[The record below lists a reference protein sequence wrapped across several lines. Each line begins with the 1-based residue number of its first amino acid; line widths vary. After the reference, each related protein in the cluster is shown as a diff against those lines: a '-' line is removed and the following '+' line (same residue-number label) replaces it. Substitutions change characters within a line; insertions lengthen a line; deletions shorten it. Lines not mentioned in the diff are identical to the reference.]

1 MSGGGPGGG
10 GRPGAGNGPRHR
22 FYRTA
27 ALLVLLVAAALRFY
41 DLSGDSLWY
50 DEAVAAL
57 NSQGSFAET
66 VDRTRA
72 YNTSPI
78 LYPLALWV
86 VQKVETS
93 NFSVRLLPAL
103 GSAATVAALLFLLP
117 GAGAGRR
124 TALFA
129 GALAAVSAAAVA
141 EAHGVREY
149 SLDALVAALLIV
161 GLLRHL
167 GGGGRV
173 LLPLALF
180 LGPFVQYGLVLFGGA
195 VLAAAFLFGGGAG
208 TRPPTAPPP
217 RGGISRA
224 ALRARLRLVPAAAAF
239 AAACAGSWFATL
251 RGQLEDGALTMGHL
265 LRGYY
270 RGDRWDVLAAMEFA
284 GSRVWETLA
293 HHLTAP
299 FASATALAA
308 VLLAASGLARRLA
321 SRSSAAAEAADRPLD
336 LAGRVLPA
344 ALAVSLLIA
353 AAAAL
358 AGAYPLGSLR
368 QNTYLGPAVF
378 TVAAL
383 VWGRFAD
390 AAAARAGRRPVAR
403 GLAAAALAGG
413 VWAGAAEAA
422 RTKPFGAGGNMEEIL
437 AELAGRAREG
447 DLVYASGAATPPV
460 RFYADD
466 RLTGLVFGRNGCYR
480 EFFDCA
486 REAWQVA
493 RSRIRPP
500 DRAWVIHPH
509 TGDRRVV
516 VDSFRRAAPGLRPE
530 RVVSGGREDLFLIP
544 NLGEVVVAENRSRLA
559 EYESVFDDRAGTP
572 AVRSRFDLRHR
583 GTAVFY
589 RRTEC
594 SAADLEARFFLR
606 FQAADAA
613 GRRTVARDFDFP
625 EYGALVDGEC
635 AARVPVPPGDFGL
648 VYTGQ
653 QFPGEPP
660 LWEARWRLDLA
671 SYRAALDAITSGRA
685 GPPVVRSGFDLYLDP
700 DPDPDEGSLRY
711 YRAPCGPEDLEA
723 RFFLRL
729 HPAPDGGSDPVGE
742 DPFELR
748 HFDFDDHGIVED
760 GRCLAIV
767 PLPVEGYSR
776 FETGQWSETTSWRA
790 AAVLD
795 RSRHRAALRS
805 LERGEWGEP
814 AAREA
819 FDLHLAGDEL
829 RYVREP
835 CAARDVEE
843 RFFLHLHG
851 PPVEAGAGASREP
864 ARENRDFD
872 FPEYGVFLDGKCLA
886 MVPLPAAGIH
896 RIATGQFAAG
906 RPPTWRTD
914 LWPARRLLEAR
925 LESIASGGLGPP
937 AARSAF
943 DLYFDDSEVLFY
955 RASCSATDAEPR
967 FFLHFYPEEE
977 AVLPTGRR
985 DHGFLNLDFDFADSG
1000 FLHDG
1005 RCLASAPLPGSGG
1018 GRLRAGQF
1026 LPGGERLWSVEAT
1039 LPPSE

>member
-1 MSGGGPGGG
+1 MSGGG
-10 GRPGAGNGPRHR
+10 RPEAGNGPRR
-22 FYRTA
+22 RLYRTA

-66 VDRTRA
+66 VERTRA
-72 YNTSPI
+72 FNTSPI

-103 GSAATVAALLFLLP
+103 GSAATVAVLLFLLP

-167 GGGGRV
+167 GGGGKV

-195 VLAAAFLFGGGAG
+195 VVAAAFLFGDGSGGL
-208 TRPPTAPPP
+208 RSPTSPS
-217 RGGISRA
+217 RRDGG
-224 ALRARLRLVPAAAAF
+224 LRARLRLVPAAAAF
-239 AAACAGSWFATL
+239 AGGCAGSYFATL
-251 RGQLEDGALTMGHL
+251 RGQLEDGSLTMGHL
-265 LRGYY
+265 LAGYY
-270 RGDRWDVLAAMEFA
+270 RGDQSDVLAAMEFA
-284 GSRVWETLA
+284 GSKVWETLA
-293 HHLTAP
+293 HHLTGP

-308 VLLAASGLARRLA
+308 GLLAASGLARRLA
-321 SRSSAAAEAADRPLD
+321 SRPAAPAEAADRLPD
-336 LAGRVLPA
+336 LPWLVLPA
-344 ALAVSLLIA
+344 VLAVSLLIA

-368 QNTYLGPAVF
+368 QNTYLGPVVF

-390 AAAARAGRRPVAR
+390 AAAARVGRRGVAR

-413 VWAGAAEAA
+413 VGAGTAEVA
-422 RTKPFGAGGNMEEIL
+422 RTAPFGAGGNMEEIL

-447 DLVYASGAATPPV
+447 DLVYASGAAAPPV

-509 TGDRRVV
+509 TGDRTVLL
-516 VDSFRRAAPGLRPE
+516 DSFRLAAPGLRPE

-606 FQAADAA
+606 FQATDAA

-653 QFPGEPP
+653 QFHGEAP

-700 DPDPDEGSLRY
+700 DPEEGSLRY

-723 RFFLRL
+723 QFFLRL
-729 HPAPDGGSDPVGE
+729 HPAPDGGSGPVGE
-742 DPFELR
+742 DGFDLR

-760 GRCLAIV
+760 RRCLAIV
-767 PLPVEGYSR
+767 PVPTEGYSR

-805 LERGEWGEP
+805 RERGEWGEP
-814 AAREA
+814 AAREV
-819 FDLHLAGDEL
+819 FDLHLVGDEL

-835 CAARDVEE
+835 CAARDLEE

-851 PPVEAGAGASREP
+851 PPVEAGAGALREP

-872 FPEYGVFLDGKCLA
+872 FPEYGVLLDGKCLA

-906 RPPTWRTD
+906 RPPTWRAD
-914 LWPARRLLEAR
+914 LWPGRRRLEAR

-943 DLYFDDSEVLFY
+943 DLYFDDSVVLFY

-977 AVLPTGRR
+977 AALPTGRR

-1000 FLHDG
+1000 LFHDG
-1005 RCLASAPLPGSGG
+1005 RCLASAPLPESGG

>member
-1 MSGGGPGGG
+1 MSGGG
-10 GRPGAGNGPRHR
+10 RPEAGNGPRR
-22 FYRTA
+22 RLYRTA

-66 VDRTRA
+66 VERTRA
-72 YNTSPI
+72 FNTSPI
-78 LYPLALWV
+78 LYPLALRV

-103 GSAATVAALLFLLP
+103 GSAATVAVLLFLLP

-167 GGGGRV
+167 GGGGKA

-195 VLAAAFLFGGGAG
+195 VVAAAFLFGDGSGGL
-208 TRPPTAPPP
+208 RSPTSPS
-217 RGGISRA
+217 RRDGG
-224 ALRARLRLVPAAAAF
+224 LRARLRLVPAAAAF
-239 AAACAGSWFATL
+239 AGGCAGSYFATL
-251 RGQLEDGALTMGHL
+251 RGQLEDGSLTMGHL
-265 LRGYY
+265 LAGYY
-270 RGDRWDVLAAMEFA
+270 RGDQSDVLAAMEFA
-284 GSRVWETLA
+284 GSKVWETLA
-293 HHLTAP
+293 HHLTGP

-308 VLLAASGLARRLA
+308 GLLAASGLARRLA
-321 SRSSAAAEAADRPLD
+321 SRPAAPAEAADRLPD
-336 LAGRVLPA
+336 LPWLVLPA
-344 ALAVSLLIA
+344 VLAVSLLIA

-368 QNTYLGPAVF
+368 QNTYLGPVVF

-390 AAAARAGRRPVAR
+390 AAAARVGRRGVAR

-413 VWAGAAEAA
+413 VGAGTAEVA
-422 RTKPFGAGGNMEEIL
+422 RTAPFGAGGNMEEIL

-447 DLVYASGAATPPV
+447 DLVYASGAAAPPV

-509 TGDRRVV
+509 TGDRTVLL
-516 VDSFRRAAPGLRPE
+516 DSFRLAAPGLRPE

-648 VYTGQ
+648 VSTGQ
-653 QFPGEPP
+653 QFPGEAP

-700 DPDPDEGSLRY
+700 DPEEGSLRY

-723 RFFLRL
+723 QFFLRL
-729 HPAPDGGSDPVGE
+729 HPAPDGGSGPVGE
-742 DPFELR
+742 DGFDLR

-805 LERGEWGEP
+805 RERGEWGEP

-819 FDLHLAGDEL
+819 FDLHLAGGEL

-872 FPEYGVFLDGKCLA
+872 FPEYGVLLDGKCLA

-906 RPPTWRTD
+906 RPPTWRAD
-914 LWPARRLLEAR
+914 LWPGRRLLEAR

-943 DLYFDDSEVLFY
+943 DLYFEGSEALFY
-955 RASCSATDAEPR
+955 RASCSANDAEAR
-967 FFLHFYPEEE
+967 FFLHFYPDEE
-977 AVLPTGRR
+977 AALPAGRR

-1000 FLHDG
+1000 LFHDG
-1005 RCLASAPLPGSGG
+1005 RCLASTPLPESGG